1 MGYYTVFVRCYR
13 CFFFRERESERVIER
28 ERVDRE
34 SDRERERFSQISK
47 IVKIVKK
54 DNTFIIIIVI
64 C

>member
-1 MGYYTVFVRCYR
+1 MR
-13 CFFFRERESERVIER
+13 ER

-64 C
+64 FVEILKKREREREIFFYIVKT